1 MKREK
6 KEKPP
11 KKQKA
16 PKKEKAP
23 KKRKKAAEN
32 PENPEGGKK
41 GKKGRKKLLILLPV
55 LALAVGAAVF
65 FFVIRPRMTG
75 GEELEEEQPPEPVE
89 IPVVYQLGETVS
101 VHALPVWGSAVVY
114 LEEPEE
120 IPEEDGGQEEEP
132 EAEEPG
138 EEKTGEEAG
147 EEGTSGEEES
157 GKEADGSEE
166 EEQPISVTYRYED
179 LLSPG
184 TLATIYTTLLT
195 AEDVGFSAVDEEL
208 IRQDLPELAVESGS
222 VFLAKNVPEEA
233 GKAVT
238 IWMEWSAELC
248 TVTAEL
254 ANGSVRNPPEPVLP
268 PALSAG
274 EVLDYFNSVSP
285 ALLGLTGSSMEE
297 YDVYLQ
303 DGSVLIDNLPCVR
316 VNAYQVDS
324 QTGTNEIAGNYFIS
338 LDGRHVYRL
347 DVASDSVEELRMSE

>member
-6 KEKPP
+6 KEEPSR
-11 KKQKA
+11 KQKA

-23 KKRKKAAEN
+23 KKRKKAAES
-32 PENPEGGKK
+32 PESPEGGKK
-41 GKKGRKKLLILLPV
+41 GKSRKGNKKLLILLPV

-75 GEELEEEQPPEPVE
+75 GEELEEQPPEPVE

-120 IPEEDGGQEEEP
+120 IPEEDVRQEEK
-132 EAEEPG
+132 PG
-138 EEKTGEEAG
+138 EEADG
-147 EEGTSGEEES
+147 EES
-157 GKEADGSEE
+157 GKEKDGSEE
-166 EEQPISVTYRYED
+166 EQQAIAVTYRYED

-208 IRQDLPELAVESGS
+208 IRQDLPELSVEAGS
-222 VFLAKNVPEEA
+222 VFLGKNVPEET

-254 ANGSVRNPPEPVLP
+254 TDGSVRNPPEPVLR

-285 ALLGLTGSSMEE
+285 SLLGLPGSSMEE

-303 DGSVLIDNLPCVR
+303 DGSVLIDNYPCVR

-338 LDGRHVYRL
+338 LDGQHVYRL